1 MQQIFIILKIKIKYT
16 LQTSVG
22 IKTREDFDRSNYL
35 VCILIG
41 NYNIWLPRATSKN
54 CYRWRLASWPIAS
67 GETLL
72 VVSPQ
77 ANIQPL
83 CTQPDNSVVSVLP
96 EVIMFWG
103 TDSQWLISQRRGQI
117 NQNGNLYIHNDR
129 DIWQDKQH
137 LSFPCILPPDG

>member
-103 TDSQWLISQRRGQI
+103 TDSQWLISQRRGRI
-117 NQNGNLYIHNDR
+117 NQNGNLY
-129 DIWQDKQH
+129 KLLH
-137 LSFPCILPPDG
+137 LLHHFHQLLNPL